1 MGNPL
6 MKVNKEQKKFKGG
19 KYIKSIV
26 YGGLDGIVTTFA
38 VVSGV
43 AGASLAMKVVIILG
57 FSNLLADGF
66 SMAVGDYLSSKS
78 ENEYNSGLKKQK
90 SREVIEN
97 IDDEIE
103 SLVSAYEN
111 QGMSTQD
118 AQSIAY
124 TLAKYETSFIDQ
136 RVTNGHGGDEIKDGP
151 LKNAIITFF
160 SFFIF
165 GMTPLLVYVLSM
177 FVPVLNDHVF
187 FVASVLTGVTLFLL
201 GALKSLITQSN
212 WLRSGLEML
221 VIGGLA
227 AVSAYLIGYI
237 LGGI

>member
-6 MKVNKEQKKFKGG
+6 IKVNKEQKKFKGG

-66 SMAVGDYLSSKS
+66 SMAIGDYLSSKS

-97 IDDEIE
+97 IDDEIA

-124 TLAKYETSFIDQ
+124 TLAKYESSFIDQ
-136 RVTNGHGGDEIKDGP
+136 RITNGHGGEEIQEGP
-151 LKNAIITFF
+151 LKNAIVTFL
-160 SFFIF
+160 SFFFF

-187 FVASVLTGVTLFLL
+187 FVASVLTGVTLFIL
-201 GALKSLITQSN
+201 GALKSRITHSN

-227 AVSAYLIGYI
+227 AVAAYLIGYV